1 MYKPRYQLRFCSMVD
16 MVNTYQHRGYGVRT
30 DDVDWRS
37 RTRSEAIVEIV
48 VFVGV
53 LILSVLAVAV

>member
-1 MYKPRYQLRFCSMVD
+1 MVD
-16 MVNTYQHRGYGVRT
+16 MVNTYQHRDYGVRT
-30 DDVDWRS
+30 DDVDGRS